1 MHYLTNKT
9 FRIALATKNGA
20 YFLSP
25 DEARKNW
32 KLGGPILPG
41 ENLNKIIEDGNGNLF
56 AASFDEGIFKS
67 TDGGRTWKQS
77 SKGLI
82 VRKVWELAAKPNQ
95 KGTVYAGTQYGHLFR
110 STNYGENWE
119 EVTSLHEAPNR
130 REWGIDWG
138 YRTTGL
144 ALHTIRFDVN
154 RPDMIYLVAAGNGTY
169 RSDDGGETWKS
180 IKAGTDRSCNIEPE
194 KLISSAPPDASPE
207 EKLARHLEE
216 LHSDTHKIIVSQKD
230 GKIFQ
235 QNHCGT
241 FFSSNNGDLWKDI
254 SIDRTNR
261 FGFSIDVIEN
271 DSTHV
276 FTIPVP
282 DVDNECRAHNVCIR
296 GQLAIY
302 STSDYGKIWKRHTN
316 GLPDNVHTNVLR
328 DSIAHDNTKDP
339 GLYFGTTTGDVYFSG
354 DLGNSWRS
362 IASGIGR
369 IQGLNVIEP

>member
-1 MHYLTNKT
+1 MANKT

-25 DEARKNW
+25 DELRKKW
-32 KLGGPILPG
+32 VLSDPILSG
-41 ENLNKIIEDGNGNLF
+41 ENINKIIDDGHGNLF

-67 TDGGRTWKQS
+67 TNGGKTWKMS
-77 SKGLI
+77 SRGLF
-82 VRKVWELAAKPNQ
+82 VRKVWELAADPHH
-95 KGTVYAGTQYGHLFR
+95 KGTIYTGTQYGHLFR
-110 STNYGENWE
+110 SMNYGETWE

-130 REWGIDWG
+130 KEWGIDWG

-144 ALHTIRFDVN
+144 ALHTIKFDAN
-154 RPDMIYLVAAGNGTY
+154 KPGMIYLVAAGNGTY
-169 RSDDGGETWKS
+169 RSDDEGETWKS
-180 IKAGTDRSCNIEPE
+180 LKAGMNLSCNIEPA
-194 KLISSAPPDASPE
+194 KLISSAPLNASPE

-216 LHSDTHKIIVSQKD
+216 LHSNTHKIVISPKD
-230 GKIFQ
+230 GKIYQ

-241 FFSSNNGDLWKDI
+241 FFSSNHGDLWRDI
-254 SIDRTNR
+254 SIDSRNR

-271 DSTHV
+271 HSSHV

-282 DVDNECRAHNVCIR
+282 DVENDCRAHNVCIR

-302 STSDYGKIWKRHTN
+302 STSDEGRSWERHTN

-328 DSIAHDNTKDP
+328 DSIAHDSSEQP
-339 GLYFGTTTGDVYFSG
+339 GLYFGTTTGDVYFSSN
-354 DLGNSWRS
+354 LGNSWRC

-369 IQGLNVIEP
+369 IQGVNVIES